1 MSRII
6 NISLTHLLLYLVYIC
21 IKNLNKMLKKIS
33 HIILSLLVLVT
44 TMGMTVSAHSC
55 GGELKSIQLL
65 SEAENCCGDSCPNCE
80 NEIIKVEIEDDFTI
94 QILNVEFDQNF
105 TFLPAFI
112 QLLLVPSLTEEVE
125 QLAYHK
131 PPPLNIQTILSN
143 LQVYRL

>member
-1 MSRII
+1 LSRI
-6 NISLTHLLLYLVYIC
+6 NISLTLDLCILAYIC
-21 IKNLNKMLKKIS
+21 KKNLNIMLKKIS
-33 HIILSLLVLVT
+33 HIILALLVLVT

-65 SEAENCCGDSCPNCE
+65 SESENCCGDSCPGCE

-94 QILNVEFDQNF
+94 QTLNFEFEKNF

-112 QLLLVPSLTEEVE
+112 QLLIIPSITEEIE
-125 QLAYHK
+125 QVAYHK
-131 PPPLNIQTILSN
+131 PPPLKIQTVLSD